1 MKSTHT
7 VHDMTENVAEIWNTI
22 IKINTHAH
30 ILPCFKFYRPDK
42 LNKFNENITIISNE
56 FYQQ

>member
-1 MKSTHT
+1 MKSTYT

-30 ILPCFKFYRPDK
+30 SYFRPKIRLMILVLCIF
-42 LNKFNENITIISNE
+42 ISAV
-56 FYQQ
+56 

>member
-7 VHDMTENVAEIWNTI
+7 VHDTTESIAEIWNTI

-30 ILPCFKFYRPDK
+30 IILMQFLWIFMWQ
-42 LNKFNENITIISNE
+42 SV
-56 FYQQ
+56 